1 MSEEVVRI
9 SPALL
14 AYPDEDH
21 VNLIIEVE
29 LPGVK
34 KENIKVKMHE
44 CDHPYPQRLFRR
56 WMIHTTHDSALQI
69 QIIVALTSFVP

>member
-34 KENIKVKMHE
+34 KENVKVKMHE

-56 WMIHTTHDSALQI
+56 
-69 QIIVALTSFVP
+69 